1 MALDFE
7 TDFVLDLSLPIS
19 KSDVFDDHEN
29 VDSVKQSYKKSLIK
43 RYCKLPLFLTVS
55 FISSLALSC
64 PETCTSEQLFRCESR
79 FCCQN
84 QKECVLDDSLV

>member
-43 RYCKLPLFLTVS
+43 RYCKLPLFLTLS
-55 FISSLALSC
+55 FSFLFVCFFLYYCISSL
-64 PETCTSEQLFRCESR
+64 LFHLKTRKKDQGSV
-79 FCCQN
+79 N
-84 QKECVLDDSLV
+84 L